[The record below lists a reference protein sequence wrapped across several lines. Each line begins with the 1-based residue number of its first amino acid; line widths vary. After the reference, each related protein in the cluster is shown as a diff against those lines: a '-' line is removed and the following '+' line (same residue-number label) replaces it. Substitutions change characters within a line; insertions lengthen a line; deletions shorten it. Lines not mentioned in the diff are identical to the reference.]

1 MPYWIYTGTAIIYAI
16 RIAVF
21 IIGAIIE
28 RNRIIRASK
37 GDENNQL
44 PFVSVIVP
52 ARNEENNIRSCI
64 QSLLQS
70 DYPIER
76 LEIIIINDRSS
87 DSTGSIADELH
98 SKYPHIRALHLT
110 EERTGNLRGKP
121 GALDAAMNIAKGEI
135 ILMTD
140 ADCEVQPTWVSML
153 VRQFSEKTGL
163 VASFTTIHPSTIFAQ
178 MQSVEWVLTHTMA
191 SAGIGLKQPL
201 GCFGNNLA
209 IRKKTYYEVG
219 GYNGI
224 PFSVTED
231 LALLQTVIKKGW
243 EVRYVCD
250 YSCAVETLPCE
261 TLGEY
266 VRQHHR
272 WLRGGTALGWRGAV
286 FVLFSASLWVSLATA
301 IVTQSWMLLPV
312 ILMIRLLGDL
322 AVIAPSLSA
331 LRRKDL
337 YPWALL
343 AVFFITALELVIPF
357 SLLKRE
363 VVWKGQRFR

>member
-28 RNRIIRASK
+28 RNRIIRKSK
-37 GDENNQL
+37 TDETL
-44 PFVSVIVP
+44 PFISVIVP
-52 ARNEENNIRSCI
+52 ARNEENNIRDCI

-70 DYPIER
+70 DYPIGR
-76 LEIIIINDRSS
+76 MEIIIINDRST
-87 DSTGSIADELH
+87 DSTPAIADELEN
-98 SKYPHIRALHLT
+98 KYTHIRALHLT
-110 EERTGNLRGKP
+110 EEREGNLRGKP
-121 GALDAAMNIAKGEI
+121 GALDAAIHSAKGDI

-140 ADCEVQPTWVSML
+140 ADCQVQPTWISML
-153 VRQFSEKTGL
+153 VRQFDSKTGL
-163 VASFTTIHPSTIFAQ
+163 VASFTTISPSTVFAQ

-209 IRKKTYYEVG
+209 VRKKTYFDVG
-219 GYNGI
+219 GYGGI

-243 EVRYVCD
+243 QVHYVCD
-250 YSCAVETLPCE
+250 YSCAVVTLPCE

-286 FVLFSASLWVSLATA
+286 FVLFSASLWISLATA
-301 IVTQSWMLLPV
+301 IITQSWMLLPV
-312 ILMIRLLGDL
+312 ILTIRLLGDL

-357 SLLKRE
+357 SLLKKE